1 MDLKSRLRKAAGLFV
16 EMPPD
21 EGDASS
27 SASGTTNS
35 DNLWEELEREA
46 RKPKT
51 VEQIVREAPGP
62 NLDQIQVT
70 ANAPLPDGT
79 LDFGAIYA
87 QAGLP
92 TASFTAEQTLE
103 MIAGLPAQLP
113 LEVKRQTLRVTF
125 GSLGKTIGAT
135 PESVLAD
142 ASRKLAALAAYSE
155 SMSKQTEESVRS
167 NEAEMATLLAKVEEL
182 RLANIETQKRQARA
196 AQMCVAESE
205 RLDDLLEFFSLDISP
220 SKYAESPI
228 PNTYKKT
235 Q

>member
-1 MDLKSRLRKAAGLFV
+1 M
-16 EMPPD
+16 EMPHE
-21 EGDASS
+21 EGDT
-27 SASGTTNS
+27 SASASATPNS
-35 DNLWEELEREA
+35 DNLWDELEREA
-46 RKPKT
+46 RQPKT
-51 VEQIVREAPGP
+51 VEQIVRDAPGP

-70 ANAPLPDGT
+70 ANTPLPDGS

-92 TASFTAEQTLE
+92 TAAFTAEQTLE
-103 MIAGLPAQLP
+103 MISGLPAQLP

-125 GSLGKTIGAT
+125 GSIGKTIGAT
-135 PESVLAD
+135 PESVVAD

-155 SMSKQTEESVRS
+155 SMSKQAEESVRN

-196 AQMCVAESE
+196 AQMCVAESD

-235 Q
+235 P